1 MATDKKISTLVQ
13 SQLPQYLTEEGP
25 NLVAFLKAYY
35 EWMETSGQA
44 TDASK
49 NLLVNKDIDTTDLD
63 KFYEYFRREVMSHF
77 PKAMLADKR
86 LVAKRIKDLYLSKG
100 TRSAYKLLFRILFN
114 EDVQVYDPKENIL
127 RASDGR
133 WRKDTL
139 LRLGVPFTG
148 NIDNIVSM
156 SVTGQTSGATGRVI
170 EALTVFES
178 GVEVKEL
185 KLTEVSGTFQD
196 LETVVTS
203 SGIGGHVINTV
214 GPLQRVVIG
223 NAGTSGGTGH
233 QVGDL
238 VNLTS
243 ERGSGATGVVAQT
256 SDEVV
261 TFVVVDGG
269 SGYTVGST
277 VLTVS
282 GGSPAANDVIGS
294 ATVATITD
302 AETITAFTDQ
312 ISGLKDT
319 PIDHGLTYSSN
330 SGIISSNLASSNAYT
345 SLGSALGTIETS
357 AGAIETLNV
366 TVGNYIDNLP
376 VIRATDT
383 RIAPLD
389 ISDGSGGIKGRN
401 ATLAAQFTS
410 GSLKEIDIT
419 NPGSAYNATFVVNIE
434 NQTRLGTVNGK
445 GAPVVTGVLSDIGG
459 YTSTKGF
466 LSWDQHLR
474 DNYYYQEY
482 SYLLKSGKTLKAYR
496 DVVKQ
501 VLHPAGTK
509 LFGQI
514 EFTKTIDLTGMA
526 VEQFLSLDLI
536 GGKSGVPSIT
546 SSTSFGTPTA
556 LYEINVPSISQT
568 TIGVPSLGTFVT
580 VPPIASTAVV
590 PSNLIL
596 EFNPTLDGIAS
607 TLSIGN
613 SVLSID
619 IHGLSSVQS
628 TANLS
633 TDSTVYLDGG
643 FIYVSNNNI
652 IGNYLTHTIDS
663 HLTDPVLL
671 GTPVVV
677 HGDGTSDFSGIV
689 VSGSEVEIEDA
700 VPGTEVNTTYIVDNV
715 YSNTTLTL
723 TTEFTGQNMANGILR
738 YTYDGNI

>member
-35 EWMETSGQA
+35 EWMETTGQA

-49 NLLVNKDIDTTDLD
+49 NLLVNRDIDTTDLN
-63 KFYEYFRREVMSHF
+63 KFYEYFRREVLSQF
-77 PKAMLADKR
+77 PQAMLADKK
-86 LVAKRIKDLYLSKG
+86 LVTKRIKDLYLSKG

-114 EDVQVYDPKENIL
+114 EDVTVYDPKENIL

-139 LRLGVPFTG
+139 LRLGGPFSG
-148 NIDNIVSM
+148 NIDDIVSL
-156 SVTGQTSGATGRVI
+156 SVTGQTSGATGRVV

-185 KLTEVSGTFQD
+185 RLTEVTGTFQD
-196 LETVVTS
+196 LEQVLALNGT
-203 SGIGGHVINTV
+203 GGSVINTV

-243 ERGSGATGVVAQT
+243 ARGSGASGVVTQT

-269 SGYTVGST
+269 SGFTVGST

-294 ATVATITD
+294 ATVASITNT
-302 AETITAFTDQ
+302 ETITAFTDQ

-319 PIDHGLTYSSN
+319 PIGHGTTYSSN
-330 SGIISSNLASSNAYT
+330 SGIISSNLASSNAST
-345 SLGSALGTIETS
+345 TLGSALGTLEVT
-357 AGAIETLNV
+357 AGSIETLNV

-376 VIRATDT
+376 VIRAFDT
-383 RIAPLD
+383 RIAPLE

-401 ATLAAQFTS
+401 ATLAAQFTA
-410 GSLKEIDIT
+410 GSLKEIDVT
-419 NPGSAYNATFVVNIE
+419 NSGTGYNATFSIDII
-434 NQTRLGTVNGK
+434 NQTRTGTVSGH

-482 SYLLKSGKTLKAYR
+482 SYLLKSSKTLKAYR
-496 DVVKQ
+496 DVVEE

-509 LFGQI
+509 LFGQV
-514 EFTKTIDLTGMA
+514 EFKNTIDLTGLA

-536 GGKSGVPSIT
+536 GGKNGVPSIQST
-546 SSTSFGTPTA
+546 TSFGTPTA

-568 TIGVPSLGTFVT
+568 TFGTISIGTFVT
-580 VPPIASTAVV
+580 PTSITSTAIVT
-590 PSNLIL
+590 SNFIL
-596 EFNPTLDGIAS
+596 EFNPTLTGIAS
-607 TLSIGN
+607 TLSFGN
-613 SVLSID
+613 IESDRD
-619 IHGLSSVQS
+619 ITTTS
-628 TANLS
+628 TLS
-633 TDSTVYLDGG
+633 TETHSTDAIVYLNGG
-643 FIYVSNNNI
+643 NIYVSNNNV
-652 IGNYLTHTIDS
+652 IGSYLTHTVEG

-689 VSGSEVEIEDA
+689 VSGSEIEIED
-700 VPGTEVNTTYIVDNV
+700 VIPGTEANTTYIVDTI

-723 TTEFTGQNMANGILR
+723 STEFAGQNMANGILR
-738 YTYDGNI
+738 YIYDGNI